1 MGVIHKQERFLL
13 SRYVDQELK
22 DHERSAFVQHLREC
36 ASCREQLQEYE
47 ALNQCLAVPV
57 AIEAPSYLWTR
68 IRQSVQDTMKPEPS
82 GLFARLRPI
91 LIPVAG
97 AALVVLALV
106 TGVQLSR
113 TISRGRRT
121 AEIQAINNPEQTTAP
136 ANQLL
141 PDDTLPKD
149 TLNGHD

>member
-1 MGVIHKQERFLL
+1 MGMNHKQERPLL

-22 DHERSAFVQHLREC
+22 AHERSAFEQHLMKC
-36 ASCREQLQEYE
+36 ASCREQLKEYE
-47 ALNQCLAVPV
+47 ALNRCLAVPV
-57 AIEAPSYLWTR
+57 AIEAPPYLWTR
-68 IRQSVQDTMKPEPS
+68 IRQGVLDTRKPEPV
-82 GLFARLRPI
+82 GLLARLRPA
-91 LIPVAG
+91 LVPMAG
-97 AALVVLALV
+97 AALVVMALV

-113 TISRGRRT
+113 TINKGRRT

-149 TLNGHD
+149 TFDRQN